1 MGTLENVQNATRKA
15 LDMDC
20 QTELESAYRPIRD
33 ELAQVEDELKKYT
46 AEDFGSIGEAVSCI
60 LGCEGK
66 RIRPAIVILVA
77 RACGLNRSRK
87 AVQMA
92 TAAELFHTATLVT
105 DDILDCAASRRGQQ
119 TVNQQWGTDIAVLSG
134 QYLYLSALGIS
145 SKISTNGDFSKYS
158 KIMLDTARSMLYGE
172 INDIETGKP
181 GHLQTEQEYINIV
194 RDKTGSLFSACSRA
208 GALLAGAG
216 SSMQNAMLAYGENL
230 GIAFQIT
237 DDVLDLVA
245 DENLLGK
252 PVGAD
257 VRMGRIT
264 LPLIHYLRLSD
275 RRSRRRLV
283 ESLAKGEKLAE
294 TLRFSLERSG
304 SIDYSVN
311 KARQHAAAARRSLAI
326 LGESVYKGSL
336 EILSR
341 YAVQREM

>member
-1 MGTLENVQNATRKA
+1 MR
-15 LDMDC
+15 C
-20 QTELESAYRPIRD
+20 QTELESVYRPIGD

-46 AEDFGSIGEAVSCI
+46 AEDFGSIGEAVSYI

-77 RACGLNRSRK
+77 RACGLNGSDK

-105 DDILDCAASRRGQQ
+105 DDILDCATTRRGQQ
-119 TVNQQWGTDIAVLSG
+119 TLNQQWGTDIAVLSA

-145 SKISTNGDFSKYS
+145 SKISTNGDFSRYS
-158 KIMLDTARSMLYGE
+158 KIMLDTARSMLSGE

-181 GHLQTEQEYINIV
+181 GHFLTEREYINIV
-194 RDKTGSLFSACSRA
+194 KDKTASLFSACSRA
-208 GALLAGAG
+208 GALLADA
-216 SSMQNAMLAYGENL
+216 SRSMLNAMLVYGENL

-257 VRMGRIT
+257 VRMGRVT
-264 LPLIHYLRLSD
+264 LPFIHHLRLVDSK
-275 RRSRRRLV
+275 SRREIV
-283 ESLAKGEKLAE
+283 DSLAGGEGQVE

-304 SIDYSVN
+304 SIDYSLN
-311 KARQHAAAARRSLAI
+311 KARQHAAAARRSLAV
-326 LGESVYKGSL
+326 LSESVYKGSL
-336 EILSR
+336 AALCR